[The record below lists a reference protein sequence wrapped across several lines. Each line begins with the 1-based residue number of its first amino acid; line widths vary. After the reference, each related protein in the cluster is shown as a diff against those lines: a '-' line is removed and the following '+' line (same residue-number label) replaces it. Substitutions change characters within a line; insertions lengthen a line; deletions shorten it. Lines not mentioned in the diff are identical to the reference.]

1 MDYGLSTQKIPMNIA
16 VYGRPFNDQA
26 VIPFIQQVFDSLS
39 LHSVDVYIHQQ
50 LFNYLKDKIDLTPYH
65 ILSDGDKIKG
75 FIDAFITLGGD
86 GTLLDMV
93 SVIRDSCVPVI
104 GINFGRLGFLAS
116 VNKSDIAGAIHAVV
130 NKQYTLDSRG
140 LLMVESEMNILGM
153 DNFALN
159 DITIHKRDD
168 SAMITTNMFLDGEFL
183 NSYWGDGIIIATAT
197 GSTAY
202 SLSCGGPIIFPE
214 SNSIVVTPVSPHNL
228 NVRPIVLPESS
239 VLSFEVESRNAN
251 YILSCDSKTEVID
264 KPMRFKVQKAN
275 FELNLIR
282 LNNESYLSTL
292 RNKLLWGLDARNY

>member
-1 MDYGLSTQKIPMNIA
+1 MKIA
-16 VYGRPFNDQA
+16 VYGRQFNDEA
-26 VIPFIQQVFDSLS
+26 ALPFIQQVFDSLS
-39 LHSVDVYIHQQ
+39 LHSVDVYVHHQ
-50 LFNYLKDKIDLTPYH
+50 LNNYLSGKINTGIYNVLN
-65 ILSDGDKIKG
+65 DGDQIKG
-75 FIDAFITLGGD
+75 VIDAFITLGGD

-93 SVIRDSCVPVI
+93 SVIRDSGVPVI

-116 VNKSDIAGAIHAVV
+116 VNKSDIASAIHAVV
-130 NKQYTLDSRG
+130 NKQYTLDGRG
-140 LLMVESEMNILGM
+140 LLSVESELNILGM

-183 NSYWGDGIIIATAT
+183 NSYWGDGLIIATAT

-214 SNSIVVTPVSPHNL
+214 SNSIVVTPVAPHNL
-228 NVRPIVLPESS
+228 NVRPIILPDTSI
-239 VLSFEVESRNAN
+239 LSFEVESRSAN

-282 LNNESYLSTL
+282 LSNESYLSTL